1 MKRKILWV
9 VSVIMVVI
17 GISTS
22 VVFAKTFVSNW
33 EQSMLNSG
41 YSQYDVNAIQTIR
54 HFTGKDSLLIRVKY
68 AKLEDWDK
76 VIEAYGVRKT
86 DFDSYMK
93 SLEKYK
99 ESIKIPDKIYDEMK
113 KTGMSEKECKELA
126 RKAFNEKID
135 IKTAW
140 EAKSVGKTPNDIA
153 KENRQK
159 SQEKAQ
165 TVNDFT
171 FGKISKEEYY
181 KKMKQYDAN
190 MTEKEMEQIAEKD
203 KQQWTEIMINTSGIT
218 QDEIDAA
225 KKMGMKDVIEICKLK
240 NAEKITEIK
249 FDDMVK
255 SYKKGTN
262 VDDYIKKNISSQ
274 KIEKNRAKVRNNK

>member
-1 MKRKILWV
+1 MKRKFIWFVSIIL
-9 VSVIMVVI
+9 VII

-22 VVFAKTFVSNW
+22 VVFAKTFVSDW
-33 EQSMLNSG
+33 EESMLSSG
-41 YSQYDVNAIQTIR
+41 YSEYDVNAIRTIK

-76 VIEAYGVRKT
+76 VIEAYGISKS

-93 SLEKYK
+93 SLSKYK
-99 ESIKIPDKIYDEMK
+99 ESLDIPDKIYDEMK

-140 EAKSVGKTPNDIA
+140 EAKAAGKTPNDIA
-153 KENRQK
+153 KEKRQK

-171 FGKISKEEYY
+171 FGRISKEEYY
-181 KKMKQYDAN
+181 KKMKQYDTK
-190 MTEKEMEQIAEKD
+190 MTEKEIEQIAEKD
-203 KQQWTEIMINTSGIT
+203 KQQWTEIMISTSGIT

-225 KKMGMKDVIEICKLK
+225 KKMGMTDVIDICKLK

-255 SYKKGTN
+255 AYKTGVN
-262 VDDYIKKNISSQ
+262 VDDYIKKNISNQ
-274 KIEKNRAKVRNNK
+274 KIEKSKAKVRSDK